1 MTASVIEKNAVERIH
16 VERREYKGKPY
27 IDIRAH
33 ADFGNGEGFVPTK
46 KGVTLPPD
54 RLGELIE
61 TLQSIQEGKA

>member
-1 MTASVIEKNAVERIH
+1 MTAIVIEKSQVEHLHI
-16 VERREYKGKPY
+16 ERREYKGRPY

-61 TLQSIQEGKA
+61 ALQSIQEGKA